1 MSGRELSRRFHASVV
16 SPLLNGIP
24 HAAALLGEG
33 SEVLGFDDDVSPDHD
48 FGPRCQ
54 VYVAAD
60 DIPAARA
67 ALDGLPEEFEGLV
80 VRYARTD
87 GSAGHQVE
95 VTTPRD
101 FFTARL
107 AVDPADGMSL
117 ADWLLTPTQ
126 RFATLADGPVF
137 ADPDGALA
145 ARQDALRWYP
155 EDVWRYALAAAWL
168 RVGQEEAFVGR
179 TGGRGDELGS
189 AILGARLTREL
200 VRLAFLVER
209 RWAPYAKWLG
219 TAFRALPI
227 AARLGPLLDET
238 LHARDWRSREAALV
252 RAGAVLAEATNA
264 LGLAEAVDPEPH
276 RFHTRDI
283 RVIGGERFTE
293 ALAPAITDPEVRALL
308 ERLGSRSDRPV
319 GRLVGTIDQAADSS
333 DVLANTDRFRAA
345 RAMLGL
351 LPES

>member
-1 MSGRELSRRFHASVV
+1 MSGRELARRFHAAAV

-54 VYVAAD
+54 VFVAAGD
-60 DIPAARA
+60 VDAAKA
-67 ALDGLPEEFEGLV
+67 ALGGLPEEFEGLPV
-80 VRYARTD
+80 YYARTS
-87 GSAGHQVE
+87 GGAGHQVE
-95 VTTPRD
+95 VTTAGG
-101 FFTARL
+101 FFSARL
-107 AVDPADGMSL
+107 AVDPADGMTL

-126 RFATLADGPVF
+126 RFATLADGLVF
-137 ADPDGALA
+137 ADPDGTLA
-145 ARQDALRWYP
+145 ARQEALRWYP
-155 EDVWRYALAAAWL
+155 EDVWRYALASAWL
-168 RVGQEEAFVGR
+168 RIGQEEAFVGR
-179 TGGRGDELGS
+179 TGGRDDELGS

-219 TAFRALPI
+219 TAFKRLPI
-227 AARLGPLLDET
+227 AARLGPLLDAT
-238 LHARDWRSREAALV
+238 VHAADWRSREEALV
-252 RAGAVLAEATNA
+252 SAGAVLAEATNA
-264 LGLAEAVDPEPH
+264 LKLAEAVEPKPR

-283 RVIGGERFTE
+283 RVIGGERLTE
-293 ALAPAITDPEVRALL
+293 ALAAAITDPEVCALM
-308 ERLGSRSDRPV
+308 ERLGNRSDRPV

-345 RAMLGL
+345 APLLGL
-351 LPES
+351 I